1 MRACRSYLSL
11 MARSTLYK
19 ELALF
24 VLMAVVELAL
34 FIPNLEK
41 QFSEVVGIG
50 GNGEEIY
57 SMYSLPVDEIAE
69 NTHLQWVWIAAL
81 VLLSLILIRTAGR
94 WRDYTLDRLGVS
106 RRQGNLLYGLYGTL
120 SFLLLWAFQAALVL
134 VMCLLYRQN
143 LPAEKVTEQ
152 TVLLS
157 IYRTPFFFSMLPLA
171 GWARWVTNACMMAA
185 LGLCAA
191 SGARLRRLGRIPE
204 ASNCLLILLFWFG
217 YGNSGVSNLDGDA
230 GFFAVAF
237 CFAAAAVAR
246 MTVWD
251 SEDNGEGEP
260 YERLDNQV

>member
-1 MRACRSYLSL
+1 
-11 MARSTLYK
+11 
-19 ELALF
+19 
-24 VLMAVVELAL
+24 
-34 FIPNLEK
+34 
-41 QFSEVVGIG
+41 
-50 GNGEEIY
+50 
-57 SMYSLPVDEIAE
+57 MYSLPVDEIAE

-94 WRDYTLDRLGVS
+94 WRDYTLDRLGIS

-120 SFLLLWAFQAALVL
+120 SFLLLWAFQAAFVL

>member
-24 VLMAVVELAL
+24 VVMAVVELAL

-50 GNGEEIY
+50 ENGEEIY

-81 VLLSLILIRTAGR
+81 VLLSLILILTAGQ
-94 WRDYTLDRLGVS
+94 WRDYTLDRLGIS

-157 IYRTPFFFSMLPLA
+157 IYRTPFFFSMLPLD

-191 SGARLRRLGRIPE
+191 SGARLRRLGRAPA
-204 ASNCLLILLFWFG
+204 ASISLILVLFWFG
-217 YGNSGVSNLDGDA
+217 YGETGVSNLDGDA

>member
-24 VLMAVVELAL
+24 AVMAVVELAL

-50 GNGEEIY
+50 ENGEEIY

-81 VLLSLILIRTAGR
+81 VLLSLILI
-94 WRDYTLDRLGVS
+94 LDRLGIG
-106 RRQGNLLYGLYGTL
+106 RRKGNLLYGLYGTL

-143 LPAEKVTEQ
+143 LPAEQVTEQ

-171 GWARWVTNACMMAA
+171 GWARWATNACMMAA

-191 SGARLRRLGRIPE
+191 SGARLRRLGRAPA
-204 ASNCLLILLFWFG
+204 ASISLILVLFWSG
-217 YGNSGVSNLDGDA
+217 YGGTGVSNLDGDA
-230 GFFAVAF
+230 GFFVVAF

-260 YERLDNQV
+260 YERLDN

>member
-24 VLMAVVELAL
+24 VVMAVVELAL
-34 FIPNLEK
+34 FVPKMEK
-41 QFSEVVGIG
+41 RFSGVVAIG
-50 GNGEEIY
+50 ENGEEIY

-69 NTHLQWVWIAAL
+69 NTHLHWVWIAAL
-81 VLLSLILIRTAGR
+81 VLLSLILILTAGQ
-94 WRDYTLDRLGVS
+94 WRDYTLDRLGIS

-143 LPAEKVTEQ
+143 LPAEQVTEQ

-171 GWARWVTNACMMAA
+171 GWARCCY
-185 LGLCAA
+185 L
-191 SGARLRRLGRIPE
+191 S
-204 ASNCLLILLFWFG
+204 S
-217 YGNSGVSNLDGDA
+217 
-230 GFFAVAF
+230 
-237 CFAAAAVAR
+237 
-246 MTVWD
+246 
-251 SEDNGEGEP
+251 
-260 YERLDNQV
+260 

>member
-24 VLMAVVELAL
+24 VVMAVVELAL
-34 FIPNLEK
+34 FIPKMKK

-57 SMYSLPVDEIAE
+57 SMYSLPIDEIADRA
-69 NTHLQWVWIAAL
+69 HLQWVWIAAL
-81 VLLSLILIRTAGR
+81 VLLSLILILTIG
-94 WRDYTLDRLGVS
+94 

-134 VMCLLYRQN
+134 VMCFLYRQN
-143 LPAEKVTEQ
+143 LPAEQVTEQ

-171 GWARWVTNACMMAA
+171 GWARWVTNACMLAA

-191 SGARLRRLGRIPE
+191 SGARLRRLGRAPM
-204 ASNCLLILLFWFG
+204 ASIGLILVLFWSEFG
-217 YGNSGVSNLDGDA
+217 GTGVSNLDGDA
-230 GFFAVAF
+230 GFFIVAF

-260 YERLDNQV
+260 YERLDN